1 MTSLI
6 IMEVCYARRRIR
18 DDGQE
23 TAGAI
28 KEDSKS
34 GAVYYGY
41 AHVFEGA
48 MREPGLQVRQKE

>member
-1 MTSLI
+1 
-6 IMEVCYARRRIR
+6 MEVCYARRRIR